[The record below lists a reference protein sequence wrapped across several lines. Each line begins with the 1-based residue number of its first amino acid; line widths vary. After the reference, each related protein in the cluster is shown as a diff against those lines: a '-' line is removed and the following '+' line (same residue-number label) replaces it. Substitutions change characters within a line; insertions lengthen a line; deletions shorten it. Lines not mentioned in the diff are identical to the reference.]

1 MKKLIVSS
9 LIAASAVALS
19 AGAASAQSWR
29 GDDYGRYETRAY
41 EGRGYEDRG
50 RWVSINERQDRLER
64 RIDRGLQR
72 GDLTRREAF
81 RLRSEMN
88 QVARLEHRYRMN
100 GLSNWERA
108 DLDRRFDRIAAQIR
122 WERNDGQYGSGYGYG
137 R

>member
-29 GDDYGRYETRAY
+29 GDDHGRD
-41 EGRGYEDRG
+41 EDGG

-81 RLRSEMN
+81 RLRREMD

-122 WERNDGQYGSGYGYG
+122 WERNDGQYGSGYGHG

>member
-1 MKKLIVSS
+1 MKNLIVSS

-29 GDDYGRYETRAY
+29 GDDRGRYEDYGRYE
-41 EGRGYEDRG
+41 GRGG
-50 RWVSINERQDRLER
+50 WVSINERQARLER
-64 RIDRGLQR
+64 RIERGLQT

-81 RLRSEMN
+81 RLRREMD
-88 QVARLEHRYRMN
+88 QVAGLEHRYRMN
-100 GLSNWERA
+100 GLSGWERA

-122 WERNDGQYGSGYGYG
+122 WERHDGQYGSGYGYG

>member
-29 GDDYGRYETRAY
+29 GDDYGR
-41 EGRGYEDRG
+41 YEDRG

-81 RLRSEMN
+81 RLRREMDD
-88 QVARLEHRYRMN
+88 VARLEHRYRMN
-100 GLSNWERA
+100 GLSNWERT
-108 DLDRRFDRIAAQIR
+108 DLDRRFDRLAAQIR

>member
-29 GDDYGRYETRAY
+29 GDDHGR
-41 EGRGYEDRG
+41 YEDRG

>member
-29 GDDYGRYETRAY
+29 GDDYGRSGDY
-41 EGRGYEDRG
+41 GRYEDRG

-64 RIDRGLQR
+64 RIDRGVQR

-81 RLRSEMN
+81 RLRREMDD
-88 QVARLEHRYRMN
+88 VARLEHRYRMN

-108 DLDRRFDRIAAQIR
+108 DLDRRFDRISAQIR

>member
-29 GDDYGRYETRAY
+29 GDDYGRSGDY
-41 EGRGYEDRG
+41 GRYEDRG